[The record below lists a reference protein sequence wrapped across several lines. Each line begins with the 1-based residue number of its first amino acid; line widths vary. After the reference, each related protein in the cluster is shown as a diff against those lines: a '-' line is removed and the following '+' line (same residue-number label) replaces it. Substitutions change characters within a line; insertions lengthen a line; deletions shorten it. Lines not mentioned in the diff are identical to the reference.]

1 MAQNKKIAL
10 FIDCENISSKHI
22 DTIISELA
30 NYGEVNIRKAYG
42 NWNSDKLKGWNNKVF
57 DFALETVHQ
66 LPYCSNKHKNASDI
80 RMTVDIMKTICQ
92 NSRIDYVAIVTS
104 DSDFTPLIV
113 EVKAQG
119 IEVIGFGEEKTKT
132 VLQKACTVFRELAF
146 DKQYEDVQKNKKLI
160 SLLKETI
167 EQTSNDSGYSL
178 VSDIGS
184 YIKNKTS
191 QQARNYGD
199 YKKWGEVFKDLKYV
213 FEIKYQ
219 NNNSQMFVKVKTK

>member
-1 MAQNKKIAL
+1 MTQNKKIAL

-22 DTIISELA
+22 ESIISELA
-30 NYGEVNIRKAYG
+30 NYGEVNIRKAFG

-66 LPYCSNKHKNASDI
+66 LPYCSTQHKNTSDI

-92 NSRIDYVAIVTS
+92 NSRMDYLAIATS
-104 DSDFTPLIV
+104 DSDFTPLII

-132 VLQKACTVFRELAF
+132 VLQKACTVFRELSF
-146 DKQYEDVQKNKKLI
+146 DKQYEDVQKNEELI
-160 SLLKETI
+160 LLLKEAI
-167 EQTSNDSGYSL
+167 EQTCNDSGYSL

-199 YKKWGEVFKDLKYV
+199 YKKWGEVLKDLKGA
-213 FEIKYQ
+213 FEIKYR
-219 NNNSQMFVKVKTK
+219 NNNSQMFVKLSSR